1 MKSIYQLIIHS
12 FQFSLPVLKHLNPKM
27 KLFAEGRI
35 NWESQL
41 KSQVSENDKVIWF
54 HAASLGEYEQAVPI
68 IDALKKKHN
77 SHKIAVSFFSPSGYE
92 VKKKDSKL
100 DIVTYLPLDT
110 KKNAEKFLT
119 ILNPEIAFFIKYEV
133 WPNLM
138 DVLEKKQIKSY
149 LVSGVFRIQQLY
161 FKPMGKFMK
170 KALSKFDHL
179 FVQNEES
186 LRLLKDYGF
195 EQASISG
202 DTRYDRVISQLAMD
216 NQLNFMDKFTASG
229 DLTIVFGSTWPEDL
243 SITLDA
249 INNAPN
255 HIKLIIAP
263 HQINPSQIQKLK
275 KSITKKVICFSEIEN
290 QNLEEFQVLIVDT
303 IGLLTK
309 IYSYADLAYVG
320 GGMGLSGLHNILEP
334 AAFGIPIV
342 IGKNF
347 DKFPE
352 AKTIRRLG
360 GLFSVSSDDEF
371 ASVFE
376 KLTSDKTFREKSGQI
391 CGHFVNSEAGATQKI
406 LSAIDFDSK

>member
-1 MKSIYQLIIHS
+1 MKS
-12 FQFSLPVLKHLNPKM
+12 
-27 KLFAEGRI
+27 FAEGRI
-35 NWESQL
+35 HWESEL

-68 IDALKKKHN
+68 IDALKKKYT

-110 KKNAEKFLT
+110 KKNAGKFLN
-119 ILNPEIAFFIKYEV
+119 ILKPEIAFFIKYEV

-149 LVSGVFRIQQLY
+149 LISGVFRKQQLY
-161 FKPMGKFMK
+161 FKPMGQFMA

-186 LRLLKDYGF
+186 LALLKDHGF

-202 DTRYDRVISQLAMD
+202 DTRYDRVISQLAMN
-216 NQLNFMDKFTASG
+216 NQLDFMDKFTASG
-229 DLTIVFGSTWPEDL
+229 ELTMVFGSTWPEDL

-249 INNAPN
+249 INNAPE
-255 HIKLIIAP
+255 HIKFVIAP
-263 HQINPSQIQKLK
+263 HQINSAQIQKLK
-275 KSITKKVICFSEIEN
+275 KSITKKVLCFSEIEN
-290 QNLEEFQVLIVDT
+290 QNLEELQVLIVDT

-320 GGMGLSGLHNILEP
+320 GGMGLSGLHNVLEP

-347 DKFPE
+347 EKFPE
-352 AKTIRRLG
+352 AKMLRRLG
-360 GLFSVSSDDEF
+360 GLFSVSSANEF
-371 ASVFE
+371 VSIFE
-376 KLTSDKTFREKSGQI
+376 KLISDSMFREKSGQI
-391 CGHFVNSEAGATQKI
+391 SGHFVNSEAGATQKI
-406 LSAIDFDSK
+406 LSAIDFEND

>member
-1 MKSIYQLIIHS
+1 MKS
-12 FQFSLPVLKHLNPKM
+12 
-27 KLFAEGRI
+27 FAEGRI
-35 NWESQL
+35 HWESEL
-41 KSQVSENDKVIWF
+41 KSQVSENEKVIWF

-68 IDALKKKHN
+68 IDALKKKYT

-110 KKNAEKFLT
+110 KKNAGKFLN
-119 ILNPEIAFFIKYEV
+119 ILKPEIAFFIKYEV

-149 LVSGVFRIQQLY
+149 LISGVFRKQQLY
-161 FKPMGKFMK
+161 FKPMGQFMA

-186 LRLLKDYGF
+186 LALLKDHGF

-202 DTRYDRVISQLAMD
+202 DTRYDRVISQLAMN
-216 NQLNFMDKFTASG
+216 NQLDFMDKFTASG
-229 DLTIVFGSTWPEDL
+229 ELTMVFGSTWPEDL

-249 INNAPN
+249 INNAPE
-255 HIKLIIAP
+255 HIKFVIAP
-263 HQINPSQIQKLK
+263 HQINSAQIQKLK
-275 KSITKKVICFSEIEN
+275 KSITKKVLCFSEIEN
-290 QNLEEFQVLIVDT
+290 QNLEELQVLIVDT

-320 GGMGLSGLHNILEP
+320 GGMGLSGLHNVLEP

-347 DKFPE
+347 EKFPE
-352 AKTIRRLG
+352 AKMLRRLG
-360 GLFSVSSDDEF
+360 GLFSVSSANEF
-371 ASVFE
+371 VSIFE
-376 KLTSDKTFREKSGQI
+376 KLISDSMFREKSGQI
-391 CGHFVNSEAGATQKI
+391 SGHFVNYEAGATQKI
-406 LSAIDFDSK
+406 LSAINFEND

>member
-1 MKSIYQLIIHS
+1 MKSLYQFIIHS
-12 FQFSLPVLKHLNPKM
+12 FQFFLPVLKHLNPKM
-27 KLFAEGRI
+27 KSFAEGRI
-35 NWESQL
+35 HWESEL
-41 KSQVSENDKVIWF
+41 KSQVSENEKVIWF

-68 IDALKKKHN
+68 IDALKKKYT

-110 KKNAEKFLT
+110 KKNAGKFLN
-119 ILNPEIAFFIKYEV
+119 ILKPEIAFFIKYEV

-149 LVSGVFRIQQLY
+149 LISGVFRKQQLY
-161 FKPMGKFMK
+161 FKPMGQFMA

-186 LRLLKDYGF
+186 LALLKDHGF

-202 DTRYDRVISQLAMD
+202 DTRYDRVISQLAMN
-216 NQLNFMDKFTASG
+216 NQLDFMDKFTASG
-229 DLTIVFGSTWPEDL
+229 ELTMVFGSTWPEDL

-249 INNAPN
+249 INNAPE
-255 HIKLIIAP
+255 HIKFVIAP
-263 HQINPSQIQKLK
+263 HQINSAQIQKLK
-275 KSITKKVICFSEIEN
+275 KSITKKVLCFSEIEN
-290 QNLEEFQVLIVDT
+290 QNLEELQVLIVDT

-320 GGMGLSGLHNILEP
+320 GGMGLSGLHNVLEP

-347 DKFPE
+347 EKFPE
-352 AKTIRRLG
+352 AKMLRRLG
-360 GLFSVSSDDEF
+360 GLFSVSSANEF
-371 ASVFE
+371 VSIFE
-376 KLTSDKTFREKSGQI
+376 KLISDSMFREKSGQI
-391 CGHFVNSEAGATQKI
+391 SGHFVNSEAGATQKI
-406 LSAIDFDSK
+406 LSAIDFEND

>member
-1 MKSIYQLIIHS
+1 MKS
-12 FQFSLPVLKHLNPKM
+12 
-27 KLFAEGRI
+27 FAEGRI
-35 NWESQL
+35 HWESEL
-41 KSQVSENDKVIWF
+41 KSQVSENEKVIWF

-68 IDALKKKHN
+68 IDALKKKYT

-110 KKNAEKFLT
+110 KKNAGKFLN
-119 ILNPEIAFFIKYEV
+119 ILKPEIAFFIKYEV

-149 LVSGVFRIQQLY
+149 LISGVFRKQQLY
-161 FKPMGKFMK
+161 FKPMGQFMA

-186 LRLLKDYGF
+186 LALLKDHGF

-202 DTRYDRVISQLAMD
+202 DTRYDRVISQLAMN
-216 NQLNFMDKFTASG
+216 NQLDFMDKFTASG
-229 DLTIVFGSTWPEDL
+229 ELTMVFGSTWPEDL

-249 INNAPN
+249 INNAPE
-255 HIKLIIAP
+255 HIKFVIAP
-263 HQINPSQIQKLK
+263 HQINSAQIQKLK
-275 KSITKKVICFSEIEN
+275 KSITKKVLCFSEIEN
-290 QNLEEFQVLIVDT
+290 QNLEELQVLIVDT

-320 GGMGLSGLHNILEP
+320 GGMGLSGLHNVLEP
-334 AAFGIPIV
+334 AAFGVPIV

-347 DKFPE
+347 EKFPE
-352 AKTIRRLG
+352 AKMLRRLG
-360 GLFSVSSDDEF
+360 GLFSVSSANEF
-371 ASVFE
+371 VSIFE
-376 KLTSDKTFREKSGQI
+376 KLISDSMFREKSGQI
-391 CGHFVNSEAGATQKI
+391 SGHFVNSEAGATQKI
-406 LSAIDFDSK
+406 LSAINFEND